1 MAVAESATT
10 DTYSGAHFAAS
21 AAALHSVV
29 AAAVAYSIDYYR
41 LSYYNQSFVYDE
53 LNFAD
58 SHSYRLLNR

>member
-21 AAALHSVV
+21 AAALHSAV
-29 AAAVAYSIDYYR
+29 AAAYSIDYYR